1 MKDVCMMVK
10 WLAAVVG
17 VASMLLVSAG
27 CESSGPSETKAPNPA
42 VSGVAP
48 TAGNPAA
55 PSGVDNTRLRPGDMV
70 IVVCAGVPN
79 PPERFEGRVDENGF
93 INMAMIG
100 AIRASEK
107 TVADLQAEIQKAYK
121 KFYVGLTVVVNT
133 DARAFFVDREVR
145 NPSKQNYTGKIT
157 VLGAIASASGFT
169 EFANKRR
176 VQIIRSNGSIEYVD
190 SVKAQKDPKYD
201 VEIFPGDR
209 VIVHKRWF

>member
-1 MKDVCMMVK
+1 MKDVCTMVK

-17 VASMLLVSAG
+17 VASLLLVSAG
-27 CESSGPSETKAPNPA
+27 CESSGPSETKTPNPA
-42 VSGVAP
+42 VSGAAP
-48 TAGNPAA
+48 TTGNPAVPA
-55 PSGVDNTRLRPGDMV
+55 ASDNTKLRPSDLV

-100 AIRASEK
+100 SIRASEK
-107 TVADLQAEIQKAYK
+107 TIADLQAEIQKAYK
-121 KFYVGLTVVVNT
+121 KYYVGLTVVVNT
-133 DARAFFVDREVR
+133 DARSFFVDREVR

-176 VQIIRSNGSIEYVD
+176 VQIIRSNGTIEYVD
-190 SVKAQKDPKYD
+190 CLKAQKDPKFD